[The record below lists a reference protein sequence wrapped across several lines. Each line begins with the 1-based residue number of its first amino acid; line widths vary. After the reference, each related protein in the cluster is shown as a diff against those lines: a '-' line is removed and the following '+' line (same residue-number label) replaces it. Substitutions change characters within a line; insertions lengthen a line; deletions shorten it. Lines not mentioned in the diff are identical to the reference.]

1 MLTYLLT
8 LFSNI
13 LNDSVSIQKT
23 VEESLSA
30 DDPAGM
36 VSFDIER
43 RGTDG
48 EVTVQWRLSAT
59 AVDDFIPPLSGDII
73 FSAVSI
79 IINH

>member
-1 MLTYLLT
+1 M
-8 LFSNI
+8 N
-13 LNDSVSIQKT
+13 
-23 VEESLSA
+23 A
-30 DDPAGM
+30 DDPAGV

-59 AVDDFIPPLSGDII
+59 AVDDFIPPLSGDIT

-79 IINH
+79 VINEALFPRKMFRFNITTEAIRKHF